1 MEAKLTFM
9 LRNKDE
15 LLTRIE
21 ALEREGDKSSMEIT
35 LKLQDFERK
44 LKNDVEGANSK
55 LDRLIAVIARLEEDV
70 RVQVD
75 KQIRELEQTDLRQQ
89 KEIADLNDQIKLSF
103 QKYESLRET
112 IQHELQAEFEKV
124 NKNFNVLEQ

>member
-75 KQIRELEQTDLRQQ
+75 KQIRELEQTDLR
-89 KEIADLNDQIKLSF
+89 
-103 QKYESLRET
+103 
-112 IQHELQAEFEKV
+112 
-124 NKNFNVLEQ
+124 